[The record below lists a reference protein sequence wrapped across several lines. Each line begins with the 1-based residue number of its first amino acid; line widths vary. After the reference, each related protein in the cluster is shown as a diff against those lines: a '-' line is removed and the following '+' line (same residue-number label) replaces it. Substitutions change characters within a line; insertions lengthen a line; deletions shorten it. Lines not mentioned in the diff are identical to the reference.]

1 MIASELRH
9 QIEFQEPT
17 TASDNMGG
25 QVLSGWTTTKTC
37 WAKIVPIGG
46 EVSYERGQ
54 TRGVKS
60 HEITMRYQKDV
71 TLTHETRI
79 KWGDRILTPGV
90 TINTDN
96 LKHWMM
102 LEATE
107 KV

>member
-1 MIASELRH
+1 MRASDLRH
-9 QIEFQEPT
+9 LIEFQQPVT
-17 TASDNMGG
+17 TSDGMGG
-25 QVLSGWTTTKTC
+25 QVESSWDTTKKC
-37 WAKIVPIGG
+37 WAKIMPIGSNI
-46 EVSYERGQ
+46 SYENGQ
-54 TRGVKS
+54 TRGVKN
-60 HEITMRYQKDV
+60 HEITIRYQKDV